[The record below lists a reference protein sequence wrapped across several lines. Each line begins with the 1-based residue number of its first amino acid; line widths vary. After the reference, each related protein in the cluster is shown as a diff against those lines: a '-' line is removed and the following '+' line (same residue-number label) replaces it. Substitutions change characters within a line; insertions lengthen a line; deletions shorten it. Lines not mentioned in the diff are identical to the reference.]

1 MGIDVERCPRG
12 RRGPTGNR
20 VYAQKVY
27 RGFESHPLRQIS
39 FKKQQ
44 VDSRVLRNE
53 TLRTPPGPEGSN
65 GSRAL
70 RVSQGCLAIIFIVR
84 RVTHLNSCPI

>member
-1 MGIDVERCPRG
+1 MERCPRG
-12 RRGPTGNR
+12 RRGSTGNR

-27 RGFESHPLRQIS
+27 RGFESHPLRQI
-39 FKKQQ
+39 FKKIQQ

-53 TLRTPPGPEGSN
+53 TLRIPPGPGGSN

-70 RVSQGCLAIIFIVR
+70 RVSQGCLAIIFFQR
-84 RVTHLNSCPI
+84 ATYLNSCLI